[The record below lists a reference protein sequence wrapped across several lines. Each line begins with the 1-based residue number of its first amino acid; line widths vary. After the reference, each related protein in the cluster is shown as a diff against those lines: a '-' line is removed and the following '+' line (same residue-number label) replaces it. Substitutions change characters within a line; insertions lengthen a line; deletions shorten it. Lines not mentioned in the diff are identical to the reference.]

1 MEYKVLSL
9 KWRPEDFD
17 QIVGQNHITQALSNA
32 IELNR
37 LAHAF
42 TFSGPRGVGKTS
54 TARILAKKL
63 NQIKEL
69 SESTDVIEM
78 DAASNRGIDEIRN
91 LKENINYAP
100 AHGKYKIYIIDEV
113 HMLTKEAFN
122 ALLKT
127 LEEPPPYVIFILA
140 TTELHKMPETII
152 SRTQRYEFKRL
163 TSNDIMQQMNKI
175 LIEEKINCDEKSLG
189 MIARKADGSMRDALS
204 ILDQI
209 ICYCNNDITFDKV
222 QSALGIVTDA
232 EYHNLLSLIGSKKT
246 GLILESLNEI
256 LENGVPINSFIEGF
270 NHFVRN
276 CILIKNSSIQ
286 ENSKLE
292 SVSIKDISH
301 DELDL
306 LRILDLCLKYQM
318 NIKNFRQPQIVLET
332 LMIKLSY
339 MDKTIN
345 ISEYLSNYKNANQN
359 EIENIS
365 SNLSDVNHSIE
376 IDNDTNDDLENNNFL
391 NEENL
396 ISKSDDNSKEFESKE
411 KKINYSEENV
421 KVKSDSINL
430 AATKNDSMISLEEV
444 ESKWPNIIQIIN
456 ESNSKTANFLENVNF
471 EKIEKNKLFILIK
484 GVNDFSIKSL
494 EKDKI
499 VIENT
504 VNKVLNV
511 NLSLVFTFDREPDD
525 EKNNEKSNNVNQRDK
540 DHPLFM
546 DVLEKLDGKI
556 IN

>member
-1 MEYKVLSL
+1 
-9 KWRPEDFD
+9 
-17 QIVGQNHITQALSNA
+17 
-32 IELNR
+32 
-37 LAHAF
+37 
-42 TFSGPRGVGKTS
+42 
-54 TARILAKKL
+54 
-63 NQIKEL
+63 
-69 SESTDVIEM
+69 
-78 DAASNRGIDEIRN
+78 
-91 LKENINYAP
+91 
-100 AHGKYKIYIIDEV
+100 
-113 HMLTKEAFN
+113 
-122 ALLKT
+122 
-127 LEEPPPYVIFILA
+127 
-140 TTELHKMPETII
+140 
-152 SRTQRYEFKRL
+152 
-163 TSNDIMQQMNKI
+163 
-175 LIEEKINCDEKSLG
+175 
-189 MIARKADGSMRDALS
+189 
-204 ILDQI
+204 
-209 ICYCNNDITFDKV
+209 FDKV

-359 EIENIS
+359 EIENIP

-396 ISKSDDNSKEFESKE
+396 ISKSDDNSKEF
-411 KKINYSEENV
+411 
-421 KVKSDSINL
+421 
-430 AATKNDSMISLEEV
+430 
-444 ESKWPNIIQIIN
+444 
-456 ESNSKTANFLENVNF
+456 
-471 EKIEKNKLFILIK
+471 
-484 GVNDFSIKSL
+484 
-494 EKDKI
+494 
-499 VIENT
+499 
-504 VNKVLNV
+504 
-511 NLSLVFTFDREPDD
+511 
-525 EKNNEKSNNVNQRDK
+525 
-540 DHPLFM
+540 
-546 DVLEKLDGKI
+546 
-556 IN
+556 

>member
-9 KWRPEDFD
+9 KWRPQDFD

-69 SESTDVIEM
+69 AESTDVIEM

-91 LKENINYAP
+91 LKENINYVP

-127 LEEPPPYVIFILA
+127 LEEPPPYVVFILA

-163 TSNDIMQQMNKI
+163 TSSDIVQQMIKI
-175 LIEEKINCDEKSLG
+175 LIEEKINYDEKSLG
-189 MIARKADGSMRDALS
+189 IIARKADGSMRDALS

-222 QSALGIVTDA
+222 QSALGVVTDS
-232 EYHNLLSLIGSKKT
+232 EYSKLLSLIGGKKVN
-246 GLILESLNEI
+246 LILESLNKI
-256 LENGVPINSFIEGF
+256 LENGVPINCFIEGF

-276 CILIKNSSIQ
+276 CILIKTSSLQ
-286 ENSKLE
+286 SNVTLE
-292 SVSIKDISH
+292 SISVKDIQH

-306 LRILDLCLKYQM
+306 LRILDSCLKFQM
-318 NIKNFRQPQIVLET
+318 NIKDFRQPQIVLET

-345 ISEYLSNYKNANQN
+345 ISEFLSNSKNTKQN
-359 EIENIS
+359 NVENIPDIDLS
-365 SNLSDVNHSIE
+365 VASNSRTIE
-376 IDNDTNDDLENNNFL
+376 DSIDNDLNKEKINSKNKDDIKDFDAQEGKM
-391 NEENL
+391 ESSKENL
-396 ISKSDDNSKEFESKE
+396 KAQNDN
-411 KKINYSEENV
+411 IDTP
-421 KVKSDSINL
+421 KVKN
-430 AATKNDSMISLEEV
+430 SMISLSDV
-444 ESKWPNIIQIIN
+444 EKKWSDIIQIIN
-456 ESNSKTANFLENVNF
+456 DSNSKTAIFLENISF

-494 EKDKI
+494 EKDKG
-499 VIENT
+499 VIENAI
-504 VNKVLNV
+504 NEVLDV
-511 NLSLVFTFDREPDD
+511 NLSLILTFDREDD
-525 EKNNEKSNNVNQRDK
+525 IKKNKKKIDKSNQRDE

-546 DVLEKLDGKI
+546 NVLEKFDGKI